1 VYDTDAKTTQT
12 ASLTEKEAASEFRLS
27 PAWFQRKRWDGTGP
41 KFYKIG
47 RAVRY
52 PRAELEQYFNARLR
66 TSTSDTGGGK

>member
-1 VYDTDAKTTQT
+1 VVESRTDVQQS
-12 ASLTEKEAASEFRLS
+12 ASLTEKEASNEYRLS